1 MKSDDPSRGIDR
13 RALVSSLILLPA
25 LSAALLSS
33 PVQAQTTSGASLAS
47 WNDVPAKQAILD
59 FVRATTDQGSPKFVP
74 TEDRVATF
82 DQDGTLWVEHPIY
95 TQIVYCL
102 DRVSTLATQKPELKR
117 IEPFKTV
124 LSGDREAAG
133 LNKGEAHNGLARAVF
148 FNRLG
153 ELRDRIPES
162 QRSQPCCRANY
173 RNSRS
178 TG

>member
-1 MKSDDPSRGIDR
+1 MRRVTPTFPLPLKRDPFGQPPVICNWTLGMTVEEAVR
-13 RALVSSLILLPA
+13 
-25 LSAALLSS
+25 SADKG
-33 PVQAQTTSGASLAS
+33 V
-47 WNDVPAKQAILD
+47 
-59 FVRATTDQGSPKFVP
+59 
-74 TEDRVATF
+74 
-82 DQDGTLWVEHPIY
+82 H
-95 TQIVYCL
+95 L

-133 LNKGEAHNGLARAVF
+133 LNKGEAHNGHARAVF

-162 QRSQPCCRANY
+162 QRSQPCCRANN